1 MLNYTYDAVLCSG
14 AEITHTQAHTHR
26 RTHTHTYFWL
36 FCYDQSA
43 VLNGNVLFWKLCTY
57 VCVSCVFCVYRRCIQ
72 YPIIFFKCQYS
83 LYIPFNFKL
92 KSQNRKVFHCLFWQV
107 YYLFKF
113 KHFWKIPFKMERQKS
128 EKSKILITFA
138 MHICI
143 FLRPTSGTLLLFL
156 SKMRPFPTTKVRIVI
171 CCTYI

>member
-1 MLNYTYDAVLCSG
+1 MEKLKMCNFQKCWIIRMTLCCVVVRRS
-14 AEITHTQAHTHR
+14 HTQAHTHR

-113 KHFWKIPFKMERQKS
+113 KHFWKIPFICENRKWKGKNQKNQ
-128 EKSKILITFA
+128 K
-138 MHICI
+138 
-143 FLRPTSGTLLLFL
+143 FL
-156 SKMRPFPTTKVRIVI
+156 
-171 CCTYI
+171 